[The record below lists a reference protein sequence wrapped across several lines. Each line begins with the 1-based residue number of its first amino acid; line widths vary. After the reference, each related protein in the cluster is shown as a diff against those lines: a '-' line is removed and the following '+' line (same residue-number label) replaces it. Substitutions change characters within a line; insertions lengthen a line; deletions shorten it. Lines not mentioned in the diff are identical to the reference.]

1 MPFKDPLA
9 LLKFRCTGCGNC
21 CKGTAVYITPEDVH
35 RIVEGTGKSPRAFI
49 RFFYDTFL
57 TLAKRDTFALRL
69 GKRRAVMGLK
79 WTSKRCMFLDK
90 DNMCTIYDHRPVTC
104 RQHPFNITLSAT
116 GAVERLS
123 ISRIVECKYEMD
135 GNVSKRH
142 LSRLLHWN
150 DKQTV
155 AYEKTV
161 KAWNKTDPK
170 KQTRNA
176 FLRFIGVLRPK
187 PDDRAGGTPRRIA
200 GHTPVAPPSLPT
212 VGAGNFG
219 PPASCETPSAHRT
232 RSPSSRS

>member
-9 LLKFRCTGCGNC
+9 LVKFRCTGCGNC

-35 RIVEGTGKSPRAFI
+35 RIAEGTGKSPREFI

-57 TLAKRDTFALRL
+57 TITKRDTFALRF
-69 GKRRAVMGLK
+69 GKQRAVMGLK
-79 WTSKRCMFLDK
+79 WKSGHCMFLGE

-104 RQHPFNITLSAT
+104 RQHPFNVTLSAT

-123 ISRIVECKYEMD
+123 LSRIVTCLYEMD

-142 LSRLLHWN
+142 LSNLLNWN
-150 DKQTV
+150 DRQTV

-170 KQTRNA
+170 EPTRNA
-176 FLRFIGVLRPK
+176 FLRFIGVLPSSNRPRSGK
-187 PDDRAGGTPRRIA
+187 TPRTTS
-200 GHTPVAPPSLPT
+200 GHKTNGS
-212 VGAGNFG
+212 GDFG
-219 PPASCETPSAHRT
+219 
-232 RSPSSRS
+232 